1 MTKKK
6 GYIPPRSNKEQKG
19 IHIKVLIGA
28 IMVTLIVVVFT
39 ITYQ

>member
-1 MTKKK
+1 MTNKK
-6 GYIPPRSNKEQKG
+6 GYTPPRSNNEQKG

-39 ITYQ
+39 ITSQ

>member
-6 GYIPPRSNKEQKG
+6 GYIPPRSSSEQKG
-19 IHIKVLIGA
+19 IHIKVLMGA
-28 IMVTLIVVVFT
+28 IIVTLIVVVFT